1 MADGV
6 RAAWI
11 DPRSNAI
18 VCVVGATAT
27 TTERIVCESL
37 GIDQPLRAWDETI
50 SWVGFV
56 PGPTLRVVAV
66 CCNREEESRVMLTRG
81 EALDAPIELGRSSA
95 KTRVQVRCTRDGER
109 IVVAGLGSKLFDRD
123 GTRTDESSQ
132 HLGSGARHALLS
144 ADAQVWVHA
153 EQLQLE
159 DASGARV
166 RSWRVNGS
174 KSQQAELVA
183 LSARAWLTLETLGG
197 RRARR
202 WSVDA
207 HEPAELTRLPARV
220 NSLIGGA
227 NQWFAARASGE
238 LVFCASDDGAEI
250 AAFPDATLLAMND
263 DSAAIVQRGRAR
275 VVHRE
280 SAASDDSVEDFTTIE
295 ALFTSDRGAVV
306 AQDQLG
312 TIRFWS
318 EDTGELVAEHRRGAT
333 DRATL
338 LGLARGGTV
347 AVCVARADGRA
358 ASVRCLVA
366 RDGFAEELD
375 SPSIDREDGP
385 PPTGVVGF
393 RDDLAQW
400 VVVCDEDG
408 ARAIEVIERGRVVVR
423 EPVEPNARA
432 IVTATLDEAR
442 LVVLDGATM
451 RVIENVD
458 GAWVRCVR
466 APLSPAGS
474 RCAARWGALSFG
486 DTEDKIN
493 SVATLLADR
502 GGALTATT
510 TTVVSRSR
518 SRQKLVVAERA
529 PFIAWV
535 RFDRQAVALQR
546 VGEDG
551 PTWIEAVERG
561 SIDEVVA
568 IALSPTAA
576 WFAVALQSGIVRR
589 FQRV

>member
-66 CCNREEESRVMLTRG
+66 CCNREEKSRVMLTRG

-95 KTRVQVRCTRDGER
+95 KTRVHVRCTRDGER

-123 GTRTDESSQ
+123 GTKTRESSQ
-132 HLGSGARHALLS
+132 YLGSGARHALLS

-220 NSLIGGA
+220 NSLVDGA

-280 SAASDDSVEDFTTIE
+280 SAASDDSVEDFTTID
-295 ALFTSDRGAVV
+295 ALFVSDRGAVV

-312 TIRFWS
+312 TLRFWS
-318 EDTGELVAEHRRGAT
+318 EDAGELVAEHRSAT
-333 DRATL
+333 DRGTL
-338 LGLARGGTV
+338 LGLGRGGTV
-347 AVCVARADGRA
+347 AVCDVRDDGRLRA
-358 ASVRCLVA
+358 LRCVVA
-366 RDGFAEELD
+366 RDGFAHEIE
-375 SPSIDREDGP
+375 SPSLEREGALP
-385 PPTGVVGF
+385 ATQVAGF
-393 RDDLAQW
+393 RDDLDQW
-400 VVVCDEDG
+400 LVVREAEG
-408 ARAIEVIERGRVVVR
+408 ARSIELIERGRVVVDER
-423 EPVEPNARA
+423 LEPNRST
-432 IVTATLDEAR
+432 VSATVDPSR
-442 LVVLDGATM
+442 LVVVDGATM
-451 RVIENVD
+451 RVFEQA
-458 GAWVRCVR
+458 GGSWLRR
-466 APLSPAGS
+466 ARASLSPAGS
-474 RCAARWGALSFG
+474 RCAAHWGALSYG

-493 SVATLLADR
+493 AVATRLDARAEALA
-502 GGALTATT
+502 ATT
-510 TTVVSRSR
+510 TTVVLSSR
-518 SRQKLVVAERA
+518 SRQRPAVAERA
-529 PFIAWV
+529 EFVAWV
-535 RFDRQAVALQR
+535 RFDRQAIAIKR
-546 VGEDG
+546 IGDDK

-589 FQRV
+589 FQRA